1 MNKPLLTKGVQ
12 ISGTVTGAS
21 ASGAA
26 LTLTIPAVTGTYNY
40 VTKIRIERFAAAALT
55 ASGTP
60 ITMTTN
66 GFPGTFSSTFPT
78 EAALQ
83 GTIFEKE
90 FNFNDNPLRGA
101 LINTAQTITLPA
113 TTGVIWRATAFY
125 YQSI

>member
-1 MNKPLLTKGVQ
+1 MNKPLLTKGIQVAN
-12 ISGTVTGAS
+12 ITTAVST
-21 ASGAA
+21 SGAA

-40 VTKIRIERFAAAALT
+40 LVKLRIEMYAASALT

-60 ITMTTN
+60 ITVTTT
-66 GFPGTFSSTFPT
+66 GWPGTFSTLFPT
-78 EAALQ
+78 AVATQ

-101 LINTAQTITLPA
+101 LINTVQTVVLPA
-113 TTGVIWRATAFY
+113 TTGVIWKATAFY